1 MKPEKYEH
9 LMRAKDMIVKREREK
24 RKNEARISLGS
35 GSPRLKTLTEQTEST
50 RSKGGGSPL
59 ERSSPSLKK
68 YRS

>member
-35 GSPRLKTLTEQTEST
+35 GSPRLKTLTE
-50 RSKGGGSPL
+50 
-59 ERSSPSLKK
+59 
-68 YRS
+68 